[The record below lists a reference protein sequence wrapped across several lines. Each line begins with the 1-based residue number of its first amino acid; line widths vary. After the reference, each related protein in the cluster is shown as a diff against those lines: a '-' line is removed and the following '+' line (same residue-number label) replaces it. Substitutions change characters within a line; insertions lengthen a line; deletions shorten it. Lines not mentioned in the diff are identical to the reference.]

1 MDPVMKLPMRLP
13 VVFVHVAAVHVVA
26 VHVVSARGAFAL
38 GLALLLGACRSTAKL
53 PEGPPLPFHVAL
65 IPTEI
70 HDTSVLTDTPSEP
83 VYAERAPASPGDDMR
98 LELVTDDVSR
108 ALCDELARAFV
119 RTTLLELPAERAQ
132 LDALSPKER
141 ERYWQERARAAG
153 ADLLMRTILLVDPA
167 VEGGRNEKFW
177 LNLPLFL
184 LGGPVC
190 YFVGDRR
197 YEASARLQAEVFD
210 VSEGHESL
218 GDYALLK
225 IPLYAEFKGL
235 DLRFI
240 DRAHGVGDYALSLL
254 VPAGLLARAT
264 DTIESELER
273 RLPAELGRELTA
285 KVLAVRSQFEQNLA
299 LGSFK
304 LEAQAA
310 RVGPGLEGKLRLR
323 VPVQEL
329 TASNALYRYELRA
342 GDTVLSRRDFPAGAA
357 TDGRR
362 FIEEDFALPAG
373 AEYLTVRVV
382 DASSNTRSYTLRVQ
396 R

>member
-1 MDPVMKLPMRLP
+1 MEPVMEPNRET
-13 VVFVHVAAVHVVA
+13 
-26 VHVVSARGAFAL
+26 ARPLACRALAL
-38 GLALLLGACRSTAKL
+38 GFALLLGACSSTAKA

-65 IPTEI
+65 IPTEV

-83 VYAERAPASPGDDMR
+83 VYAERAPGSAGDDMR
-98 LELVTDDVSR
+98 LELTTAEVSR
-108 ALCDELARAFV
+108 ALCDELAHAFV

-132 LDALSPKER
+132 LAALSPVER

-153 ADLLMRTILLVDPA
+153 ADLLMRTRLLLDPA
-167 VEGGRNEKFW
+167 VDGGRNEKFW

-184 LGGPVC
+184 LGGPAC

-197 YEASARLQAEVFD
+197 YEVSARLQAEVFD

-218 GDYALLK
+218 GEYALLT
-225 IPLYAEFKGL
+225 IPLYTEFQGA

-240 DRAHGVGDYALSLL
+240 DRARGGWDYALSLL
-254 VPAGLLARAT
+254 VPSGLLARKTEA
-264 DTIESELER
+264 IEAELEE
-273 RLPAELGRELTA
+273 RLPAALGRELTA
-285 KVLAVRSQFEQNLA
+285 KVLGVRSQFEQNLA

-310 RVGPGLEGKLRLR
+310 RLGPGEAGKLRLR

-329 TASNALYRYELRA
+329 GATNALYRYELRA
-342 GDTVLSRRDFPAGAA
+342 GDTVLSRRDFPAVAA
-357 TDGRR
+357 ADGRR
-362 FIEEDFALPAG
+362 FIEEDFAFPAG
-373 AEYLTVRVV
+373 VEYLTVSVV
-382 DASSNTRSYTLRVQ
+382 DASSKTRSYTLRVPADG